1 MLELADNDGFWLR
14 RGSAEIDMVLE
25 VIGLGSGEGGPPDF
39 ALPPIA
45 SYRSTISDIE
55 VRRARGFGSCGG
67 TKPGE
72 GSELSSDFDG
82 KINID

>member
-1 MLELADNDGFWLR
+1 LELADNDGFWIR
-14 RGSAEIDMVLE
+14 RGSREIDM

-55 VRRARGFGSCGG
+55 VLRARGIVSSGG
-67 TKPGE
+67 LKPGE

>member
-1 MLELADNDGFWLR
+1 M
-14 RGSAEIDMVLE
+14 EIDVVL
-25 VIGLGSGEGGPPDF
+25 VDIDLGSGEGGPPDL

-55 VRRARGFGSCGG
+55 VRRARGIDSSGG

-72 GSELSSDFDG
+72 GSELSSDFEG